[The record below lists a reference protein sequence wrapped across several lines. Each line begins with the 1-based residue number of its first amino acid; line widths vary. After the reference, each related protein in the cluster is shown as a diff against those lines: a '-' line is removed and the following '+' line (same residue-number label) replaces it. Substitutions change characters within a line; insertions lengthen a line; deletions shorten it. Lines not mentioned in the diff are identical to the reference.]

1 MARLVRKHLIVD
13 ADELRL
19 LAEQRGTSESE
30 AVREAVR
37 QALAAE
43 PMVQSLKPMVQGL
56 KQLHDMD
63 AFADFEQLFGDTTE
77 QVEPDPAP

>member
-1 MARLVRKHLIVD
+1 MVD
-13 ADELRL
+13 ADELRQ
-19 LAEQRGTSESE
+19 LAERRGTSESE
-30 AVREAVR
+30 AVRVAVR

-43 PMVQSLKPMVQGL
+43 CIVDSM

-77 QVEPDPAP
+77 HGPTDPSA

>member
-1 MARLVRKHLIVD
+1 
-13 ADELRL
+13 
-19 LAEQRGTSESE
+19 
-30 AVREAVR
+30 
-37 QALAAE
+37 
-43 PMVQSLKPMVQGL
+43 MVQSL

>member
-1 MARLVRKHLIVD
+1 MARLVRKNLIVD

-43 PMVQSLKPMVQGL
+43 QMVHSLK
-56 KQLHDMD
+56 KLHDMD
-63 AFADFEQLFGDTTE
+63 AFADFEQLFGDTPE
-77 QVEPDPAP
+77 QVAPDPAA

>member
-1 MARLVRKHLIVD
+1 MRKNLIVD

-43 PMVQSLKPMVQGL
+43 QMVQSL

-63 AFADFEQLFGDTTE
+63 AFADFEQLFGDTAE
-77 QVEPDPAP
+77 QVRPDPAP

>member
-13 ADELRL
+13 ADELGL

-43 PMVQSLKPMVQGL
+43 QMVQSL

>member
-1 MARLVRKHLIVD
+1 MSRLVRKNLMVD

-19 LAEQRGTSESE
+19 LAQRRGTSESE
-30 AVREAVR
+30 AVRQAVS

-43 PMVQSLKPMVQGL
+43 RMVDSL

-63 AFADFEQLFGDTTE
+63 AFADFE
-77 QVEPDPAP
+77 